1 MPMLLTSAW
10 KGLLGENAFDLPKME
25 EGFLSDGIGICD
37 PTGSRAFGRCARS
50 RESIRDAKSANDGG
64 GEGRAVLDRNEGHTE
79 AIVLFSRRVGSNR
92 SASHLCATA
101 DWSREDGKRVFPTKV
116 GFGQ

>member
-1 MPMLLTSAW
+1 MKMLLLCPKW
-10 KGLLGENAFDLPKME
+10 KRDSF
-25 EGFLSDGIGICD
+25 
-37 PTGSRAFGRCARS
+37 PTGSESAIRQEPEPSVDGVRS
-50 RESIRDAKSANDGG
+50 RIRDAKSANDGG
-64 GEGRAVLDRNEGHTE
+64 GEGRAVLDRNEDHTE
-79 AIVLFSRRVGSNR
+79 AIVLSSRRVGSNR